1 MTFPSILDSIMSPH
15 VFTHAFQPF
24 SIWFAGTFLVSLWFW
39 WRLKM
44 SKKVL
49 MWLMPMFVVFYL
61 GTMTFLDSAIQNVVK
76 NTSEKLLGYAPSYA
90 AVMTVL
96 GHENLNAKTDDQDQ
110 RFLTIIE
117 LEKTWA
123 RENPFITDI

>member
-1 MTFPSILDSIMSPH
+1 
-15 VFTHAFQPF
+15 
-24 SIWFAGTFLVSLWFW
+24 
-39 WRLKM
+39 M